1 MRIIVVGATGTIGSP
16 LAAALAERHE
26 VVRVGNRSGDF
37 QLDATDPGSVERL
50 FRDAGPFDALVSL
63 VGGAR
68 FKPVGELTEED
79 FEFSFR
85 HKLMGQINLVRAG
98 LPHVRDGGS
107 FTLTSGV
114 LSQEP
119 MPGSS
124 AITLVNR
131 GLEGFA
137 FAAALEM
144 PRGVR
149 INVVSPPWVTE
160 TLEELGWDTSI
171 GLPAARVAP
180 AYIECVEGNRNGET
194 LDARDFAGSIRRI
207 AALTPSRPG
216 SPGS

>member
-1 MRIIVVGATGTIGSP
+1 MRIIVVGATGTIGTPVSE
-16 LAAALAERHE
+16 ALAERHE
-26 VVRVGNRSGDF
+26 VVRVGNRNGDY
-37 QLDATDPGSVERL
+37 QVDVADKGSIERL
-50 FRDAGPFDALVSL
+50 FRDVGPFDALVSL
-63 VGGAR
+63 AGGAR
-68 FKPVGELTEED
+68 FKPVGELTDED
-79 FEFSFR
+79 FEFSLG

-98 LPHVRDGGS
+98 LAQVRDGGS

-137 FAAALEM
+137 RAAALEM

-149 INVVSPPWVTE
+149 INVVSPPWMTE

-171 GLPAARVAP
+171 GMPAARVAP
-180 AYIECVEGNRNGET
+180 AYIECVEGSRNGET
-194 LDARDFAGSIRRI
+194 LDARLF
-207 AALTPSRPG
+207 T
-216 SPGS
+216 

>member
-1 MRIIVVGATGTIGSP
+1 MRIIVVGATGTIGRP
-16 LAAALAERHE
+16 LADALAERHE
-26 VVRVGNRSGDF
+26 VVRVGHRNGDF
-37 QLDATDPGSVERL
+37 QVDATDPGSVERL

-68 FKPVGELTEED
+68 LKPVAELTEED

-171 GLPAARVAP
+171 GMPAAQVAP
-180 AYIECVEGNRNGET
+180 AYVECVEGSRNGET
-194 LDARDFAGSIRRI
+194 LDAREFG
-207 AALTPSRPG
+207 
-216 SPGS
+216 